1 MFKKLI
7 ATIVSSA
14 FIFILAMTAWDYCP
28 PKPGH
33 KNISSVSSTK
43 GIYFKNPHHPC
54 TSLKDSY
61 EFSTAVSELTPKHL
75 KSISTLTSIVS
86 SFPVIHI
93 GFILNNHSPPLLAFS
108 SSEVPLYQLN
118 CNLRI

>member
-1 MFKKLI
+1 MLKKLI
-7 ATIVSSA
+7 AAIVSSA
-14 FIFILAMTAWDYCP
+14 FIFILVMTAWDYCP

-33 KNISSVSSTK
+33 KNISAVSSTK
-43 GIYFKNPHHPC
+43 GVYFKNPHHPC

-61 EFSTAVSELTPKHL
+61 EFSTAVSELAPQYL
-75 KSISTLTSIVS
+75 KSNSIPASIVS

-108 SSEVPLYQLN
+108 SSKVPLYQLN

>member
-1 MFKKLI
+1 MLRKVI
-7 ATIVSSA
+7 AAIVSSA
-14 FIFILAMTAWDYCP
+14 FIFILVMTAWDYCP

-33 KNISSVSSTK
+33 KNIPSVAQAQ

-61 EFSTAVSELTPKHL
+61 EFSTAVSEPAPKYL
-75 KSISTLTSIVS
+75 KSISVLAAIVS
-86 SFPVIHI
+86 SSPVIHI
-93 GFILNNHSPPLLAFS
+93 GFILNNHSPPLVAFS
-108 SSEVPLYQLN
+108 SSETPLYELH

>member
-1 MFKKLI
+1 MLKKII
-7 ATIVSSA
+7 AAIVSSA
-14 FIFILAMTAWDYCP
+14 FIFILMMTAWDYCP

-43 GIYFKNPHHPC
+43 GVYFKNPHHPC

-61 EFSTAVSELTPKHL
+61 EFLTAVSELAPKYL
-75 KSISTLTSIVS
+75 KSIFILASIVS
-86 SFPVIHI
+86 LYPFIHI
-93 GFILNNHSPPLLAFS
+93 GFILNTHSPPLLAFPS
-108 SSEVPLYQLN
+108 SKVPVYQLN

>member
-7 ATIVSSA
+7 ATTVSSA
-14 FIFILAMTAWDYCP
+14 FIFILIMTAWDYCP

-33 KNISSVSSTK
+33 KNIPSVAQAQ

-61 EFSTAVSELTPKHL
+61 EFSKAVSERTPQYL
-75 KSISTLTSIVS
+75 KSISILASIVS
-86 SFPVIHI
+86 SFPVIRI

-108 SSEVPLYQLN
+108 SSKVPLYQLH
-118 CNLRI
+118 CNFRI